1 MEKIVVM
8 VGAIVIAIAGLLLLS
23 FLLSWPV
30 YMLWNGCLV
39 GAVAGVSEV
48 SWLQAWGITVLF
60 GFQRVIRQGVAT
72 LLDVCKT

>member
-1 MEKIVVM
+1 MEKIAVI
-8 VGAIVIAIAGLLLLS
+8 VGAVVLGLATLVLIS

-48 SWLQAWGITVLF
+48 TWLQAWGLTILCGFLFKTTVNS
-60 GFQRVIRQGVAT
+60 
-72 LLDVCKT
+72 KE

>member
-1 MEKIVVM
+1 MEKVVIA
-8 VGAIVIAIAGLLLLS
+8 VGAIVLGIASLLLLS

-48 SWLQAWGITVLF
+48 TWLQAWGLTVLC
-60 GFQRVIRQGVAT
+60 GFLFKSSVSNS
-72 LLDVCKT
+72 K

>member
-1 MEKIVVM
+1 MEKFAVLIGTVVLGIV
-8 VGAIVIAIAGLLLLS
+8 GLLLLS

-48 SWLQAWGITVLF
+48 SWWRAWGITILCGFLF
-60 GFQRVIRQGVAT
+60 
-72 LLDVCKT
+72 KTNVSNSK

>member
-1 MEKIVVM
+1 MDKVAGIIGVVVLSIV
-8 VGAIVIAIAGLLLLS
+8 GILALS

-48 SWLQAWGITVLF
+48 SWLQAWGLTVLC
-60 GFQRVIRQGVAT
+60 GFLFKSNVS
-72 LLDVCKT
+72 KS